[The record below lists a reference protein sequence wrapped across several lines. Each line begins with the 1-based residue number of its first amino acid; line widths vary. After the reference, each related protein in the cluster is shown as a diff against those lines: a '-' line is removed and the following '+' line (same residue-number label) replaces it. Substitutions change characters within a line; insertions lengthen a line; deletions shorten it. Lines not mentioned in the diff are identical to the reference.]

1 MNVDITMSTSIRM
14 PMIIAGVELVGSF
27 SSWSMR
33 SLGSRFSFRFSFSL
47 LTLSCSYSLTV
58 SVPRPGTYS
67 SLLELNAFDDGE
79 ARPSG
84 PRRTTGGGIEHIKHI
99 ACHSG
104 SRTDTTLPSSRSF
117 PGNARGSDATKPS
130 L

>member
-1 MNVDITMSTSIRM
+1 MSTSNRM
-14 PMIIAGVELVGSF
+14 PMTIAGVELVGSF

-58 SVPRPGTYS
+58 SAPRPGTYS
-67 SLLELNAFDDGE
+67 SADVNAFDDGE

>member
-1 MNVDITMSTSIRM
+1 MNVDITMSTSTRM

-33 SLGSRFSFRFSFSL
+33 SLGSRFSLRFSFSL
-47 LTLSCSYSLTV
+47 FTLSCSYSLAV

-67 SLLELNAFDDGE
+67 SADVDAFDDGE

-84 PRRTTGGGIEHIKHI
+84 ARRATGGGIEHIKHI

-104 SRTDTTLPSSRSF
+104 SRTETTLPSSRSF